1 MPPKGSKRAAPKEAA
16 MEVEE
21 EGSDSLR
28 RSTRGG
34 GHKAPE
40 AKTAKLRSVSSK
52 KAKTAAVDGKAEEG
66 GAAGDVGSGSA
77 SGTGNGNG
85 VAAPPTAPTADGVAE
100 GVPTEEKGV
109 PVPEN
114 NIDAAKETESKTKSG
129 KIEVGEI
136 LPAGIVLKNEQDEDV
151 TIADLTKEKGA
162 VFFVYPKANTP
173 GCTNQACD
181 FRDNYAEFGP
191 LGYDVYGLS
200 ADSPKSQASW
210 KEKHNFNYHLLCDP
224 AQILT
229 KILGAA
235 RSGNSKNQRSHYV
248 VEKGGKLVD
257 AKYTIGPKDSCKAA
271 LDFIKGQTKE

>member
-1 MPPKGSKRAAPKEAA
+1 

-162 VFFVYPKANTP
+162 VFFVYPKVRMRSFQSYMSKMHHVYYHPRRPIRPDVQIKLATSATTTP
-173 GCTNQACD
+173 SLVPWDMMVCTLA
-181 FRDNYAEFGP
+181 F
-191 LGYDVYGLS
+191 
-200 ADSPKSQASW
+200 
-210 KEKHNFNYHLLCDP
+210 
-224 AQILT
+224 
-229 KILGAA
+229 
-235 RSGNSKNQRSHYV
+235 
-248 VEKGGKLVD
+248 
-257 AKYTIGPKDSCKAA
+257 
-271 LDFIKGQTKE
+271 